1 MAYVERAI
9 GGAGTGKT
17 RLILDRLSAA
27 RRELGLGV
35 HEIGFCTFTRAG
47 RAEIAGRAAGEWG
60 VDVDA
65 LTGHGWFKTAH
76 AIAYK
81 QAGVEEGQL
90 IQGKDG
96 DKFVSDSVGG
106 VISTRIDGRGERQY
120 IAGEGGDQS
129 IPQALKAWELARS
142 KMTSVATIL
151 SRWELCGEQTPSIS
165 EARRTIEKYENAK
178 RAHGMLDFTDV
189 IAKFAGVRYTVDGPY
204 RIEPEGEVPEGLRVL
219 AIDEAQDSST
229 LVDMVCK
236 RLAASPTIERIWICG
251 DPYQCQPAGTPVLTL
266 SGYKNIE
273 DLDPAVDR
281 LVTFNRRES
290 RFPGSGSEFEIASRE
305 VDSSSLIEITLADGT
320 KHVCTDNHK
329 WVARTRGRKGT
340 YATYLMAKGVRWRVG
355 TVQVFAGKPSE
366 KNGSFRL
373 KMRMNQEAAD
383 AAWIL
388 KIFDTDRDARCYEQI
403 VSCRYGIPQ
412 VTFRPPCGV
421 RTNLDEGYIEQ
432 VFNSLGDLTKN
443 GLECLRGHCLS
454 PEHPM
459 CRKADR
465 CKNGPMASRLIH
477 AANLIPGIHRVPKM
491 GEKKKCEWVDIVSCR
506 RLPPGKPTRVWS
518 MNVQQNN
525 TYVTQ
530 GGVVTG
536 NSIHSFA
543 GGDYTHFMSWEAQE
557 STMQRS
563 YRCPRRVLDLGE
575 ACLRQMT
582 KGYRDR
588 KIQHAGHDGTVSR
601 VGSAEEALS
610 RLSANT
616 SALILGRCAF
626 ALEEYELILKAKN
639 LPYLWIDKTS
649 GSSTLSGYAA
659 LWGLQNGRTIS
670 GDDWANAVQAIA
682 VKSGDFGELLVR
694 GTKTAWKSGKMSH
707 VDLIRP
713 VAEDYELIGVT
724 PALAGLIAEGRWHL
738 AIEAKAAD
746 RARLWLDTA
755 NRYGEEIAT
764 NPPIRL
770 STIHGA
776 KGLEADTVILS
787 SITSPSVERARNA
800 LPELH
805 DEECRVAYVAV
816 TRAKQDFMLVDDGY
830 RYRME
835 LPL

>member
-27 RRELGLGV
+27 RRELGLSV

-96 DKFVSDSVGG
+96 DQFVSDSVGG

-129 IPQALKAWELARS
+129 IPQSLKAWELARS
-142 KMTSVATIL
+142 KMTSVSAIL
-151 SRWELCGEQTPSIS
+151 NRWELCGEQTPSIS

-189 IAKFAGVRYTVDGPY
+189 IARFAGVRYTVDGPY
-204 RIEPEGEVPEGLRVL
+204 KVEPEGEVPEGLRVL

-281 LVTFNRRES
+281 LVAFSRRES
-290 RFPGSGSEFEIASRE
+290 HFSFSGSEFEIASRE
-305 VDSSSLIEITLADGT
+305 VDSSSLIEIDLADGT
-320 KHVCTDNHK
+320 KHVCTDSHQ
-329 WVARTRGRKGT
+329 WVARARRRDGLDLF
-340 YATYLMAKGVRWRVG
+340 YLTGW
-355 TVQVFAGKPSE
+355 
-366 KNGSFRL
+366 
-373 KMRMNQEAAD
+373 
-383 AAWIL
+383 
-388 KIFDTDRDARCYEQI
+388 
-403 VSCRYGIPQ
+403 
-412 VTFRPPCGV
+412 
-421 RTNLDEGYIEQ
+421 
-432 VFNSLGDLTKN
+432 
-443 GLECLRGHCLS
+443 
-454 PEHPM
+454 
-459 CRKADR
+459 R
-465 CKNGPMASRLIH
+465 CKNGPTESDLIE
-477 AANLIPGIHRVPKM
+477 AAYLRPGDHRVPKM
-491 GEKKKCEWVDIVSCR
+491 DANKKCEWVDIVSCR
-506 RLPPGKPTRVWS
+506 RLPPGEATRVWS
-518 MNVQQNN
+518 MNVQRYH
-525 TYVTQ
+525 TYVTK

-563 YRCPRRVLDLGE
+563 YRCPRRVLALGE

-582 KGYRDR
+582 RGYRDR
-588 KIQHAGHDGTVSR
+588 NIQHAGHDGTVSR

-616 SALILGRCAF
+616 SALVLGRCAF

-649 GSSTLSGYAA
+649 GSSTLSGYSA
-659 LWGLQNGRTIS
+659 LWGLQHGRTIS

-738 AIEAKAAD
+738 AIEAKGAD

-755 NRYGEEIAT
+755 TRYGEEVAA

-800 LPELH
+800 LAELH